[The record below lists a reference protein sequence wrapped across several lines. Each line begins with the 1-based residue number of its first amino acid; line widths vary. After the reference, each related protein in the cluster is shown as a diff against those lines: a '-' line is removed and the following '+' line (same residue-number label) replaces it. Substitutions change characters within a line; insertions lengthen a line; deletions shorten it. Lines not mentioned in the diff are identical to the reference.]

1 MLNSAILY
9 LTEDT
14 WRHWSKVGLLL
25 QELHRS
31 KVAVQNVTYYRQI
44 APRSLSTF
52 NYCILVAIDLQTTLD
67 QVKKKKKSNY
77 APIKN

>member
-44 APRSLSTF
+44 APRSLTTF

-67 QVKKKKKSNY
+67 QVTKKKKSNY

>member
-1 MLNSAILY
+1 MFNGVILY

-67 QVKKKKKSNY
+67 QVKKKRNQSIN
-77 APIKN
+77 I

>member
-1 MLNSAILY
+1 MLNSVILY
-9 LTEDT
+9 LKEDT

-44 APRSLSTF
+44 APRSLTTF